1 MENRR
6 RYDRLAPLYDRVDL
20 AEILYKR
27 KLRPRLFQGLGGIIL
42 EAGAGTGNNI
52 PFYPAG
58 ARIVALDVSPG
69 MLSRARARSE
79 RLGRRV
85 DLVAMDVLQAGF
97 PDATF
102 DAVVSA
108 FSFCVLDDEM
118 QRPALAELARLCKP
132 GGEVRILDYT
142 ISRRPVRRFCM
153 SLWQHW
159 ERSIYGATFPR
170 HTERYLAEAG
180 LELVAEE
187 YLYKD
192 IIRLLTCRL
201 ATRPGGYR
209 MAEKK

>member
-108 FSFCVLDDEM
+108 FSFCVLDDAM
-118 QRPALAELARLCKP
+118 QRPALVELARLCKP
-132 GGEVRILDYT
+132 GGEVRILYYT
-142 ISRRPVRRFCM
+142 LSRRPLLRCCM
-153 SLWQHW
+153 TLWQAW
-159 ERSIYGATFPR
+159 EKLAYGASFTR
-170 HTERYLAEAG
+170 HTERYLAAAG
-180 LELVAEE
+180 LELVRED

-192 IIRLLTCRL
+192 IVRLITARL
-201 ATRPGGYR
+201 ATRP
-209 MAEKK
+209 AA